1 MEAVAMDKLVE
12 KGDLSPQVAL
22 AIAEALDITIK
33 AANLATVPMLD
44 ARFAQQDA
52 KMEAR
57 FAQQD
62 ARFAQLDAKIEARFA
77 QQDAK
82 MEARFGS
89 FEASMEARFGSIE
102 TSLERTKVWAAL
114 LYAGLVVIVFG
125 SLAVDHRWLVNR
137 EDQLVAQMQARTDA
151 RFAEEEVRT
160 DGLIAEGRAHTDRLV
175 AEDRAHT
182 DRLIAE
188 QQANARDA
196 EVRMDAKLDQL
207 RALLINRTLKPGS
220 TTRISPSP

>member
-22 AIAEALDITIK
+22 AVAEALDITIK

-62 ARFAQLDAKIEARFA
+62 VRFAQLEARFA

-89 FEASMEARFGSIE
+89 IE
-102 TSLERTKVWAAL
+102 KLIESTKVWAAL

-137 EDQLVAQMQARTDA
+137 EDQLVAQIQARSDA
-151 RFAEEEVRT
+151 RSAEEEV
-160 DGLIAEGRAHTDRLV
+160 HTDRLFEGM
-175 AEDRAHT
+175 A
-182 DRLIAE
+182 IAE
-188 QQANARDA
+188 QQNAKQA

-207 RALLINRTLKPGS
+207 RPLLINGSLKPGS

>member
-33 AANLATVPMLD
+33 AANLATVPML
-44 ARFAQQDA
+44 
-52 KMEAR
+52 
-57 FAQQD
+57 D

-137 EDQLVAQMQARTDA
+137 EDQLVAQIQARTDA

-188 QQANARDA
+188 QQANAKDA

-207 RALLINRTLKPGS
+207 RALLINNSPKPGR

>member
-22 AIAEALDITIK
+22 AVAEALDITIK
-33 AANLATVPMLD
+33 AANLVTVPMLD

-57 FAQQD
+57 FSS
-62 ARFAQLDAKIEARFA
+62 IE
-77 QQDAK
+77 K
-82 MEARFGS
+82 SMEARFGS
-89 FEASMEARFGSIE
+89 FEK
-102 TSLERTKVWAAL
+102 SLEGTKVWAAL

-137 EDQLVAQMQARTDA
+137 EDQLVAQIQARSDA
-151 RFAEEEVRT
+151 RSAEEEVHTDRLFAEDHVRT
-160 DGLIAEGRAHTDRLV
+160 DRLFTEDRASTDRLIAEDRARTDRLV
-175 AEDRAHT
+175 AE
-182 DRLIAE
+182 
-188 QQANARDA
+188 QQANAKQA
-196 EVRMDAKLDQL
+196 EFRMDAKLDQL
-207 RALLINRTLKPGS
+207 RALLINSSLKPGR

>member
-12 KGDLSPQVAL
+12 KGDLTPQVAL
-22 AIAEALDITIK
+22 AVAEALDITIK

-57 FAQQD
+57 FAQ
-62 ARFAQLDAKIEARFA
+62 LEARFV

-89 FEASMEARFGSIE
+89 IEKSIE
-102 TSLERTKVWAAL
+102 STKVWAAL
-114 LYAGLVVIVFG
+114 LYAGLAVVFFG
-125 SLAVDHRWLVNR
+125 ALAADHRW
-137 EDQLVAQMQARTDA
+137 
-151 RFAEEEVRT
+151 EEVRT
-160 DGLIAEGRAHTDRLV
+160 DGLI

-188 QQANARDA
+188 DRAHTDQLIAEDRAHTDQLIVEQQANAKQA
-196 EVRMDAKLDQL
+196 EARMDAKLDQL
-207 RALLINRTLKPGS
+207 RAPLTNGSMKPGR

>member
-1 MEAVAMDKLVE
+1 MEAAAMDKLVE

-57 FAQQD
+57 FAQQE
-62 ARFAQLDAKIEARFA
+62 ARFAQL
-77 QQDAK
+77 DAK

-89 FEASMEARFGSIE
+89 IE
-102 TSLERTKVWAAL
+102 KLIESTKVWATL
-114 LYAGLVVIVFG
+114 LYAGLAAVFFG
-125 SLAVDHRWLVNR
+125 VLAVDHRWLVNR
-137 EDQLVAQMQARTDA
+137 EDQLVAQIQARSDARSAEEDVHTDRLFAEDDARTDRLFTEEHA
-151 RFAEEEVRT
+151 RS
-160 DGLIAEGRAHTDRLV
+160 DRLV
-175 AEDRAHT
+175 AE
-182 DRLIAE
+182 L
-188 QQANARDA
+188 QANTKQA

-207 RALLINRTLKPGS
+207 RALLIKR
-220 TTRISPSP
+220 

>member
-22 AIAEALDITIK
+22 AVAEALDITIK

-52 KMEAR
+52 KLE
-57 FAQQD
+57 
-62 ARFAQLDAKIEARFA
+62 ARFAQLDARFA

-82 MEARFGS
+82 LEARFGS
-89 FEASMEARFGSIE
+89 VEASMEARFGSIE
-102 TSLERTKVWAAL
+102 KLIESTKVWAAL

-137 EDQLVAQMQARTDA
+137 EDQLVAQIQARSDA
-151 RFAEEEVRT
+151 RSAEEEV
-160 DGLIAEGRAHTDRLV
+160 
-175 AEDRAHT
+175 HT

-188 QQANARDA
+188 WQENAKQA

-207 RALLINRTLKPGS
+207 RPQLINGSLKPGS